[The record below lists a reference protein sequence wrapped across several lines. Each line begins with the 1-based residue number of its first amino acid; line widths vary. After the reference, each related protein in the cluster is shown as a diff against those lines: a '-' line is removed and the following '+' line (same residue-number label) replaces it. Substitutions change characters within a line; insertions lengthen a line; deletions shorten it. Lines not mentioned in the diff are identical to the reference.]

1 MNIKDSHGVDIE
13 LEGDGGINI
22 YDDAPIIAYLQA
34 NEFFIWLTL
43 KEQNHVVHR
52 AKWLKWESNSFLHM
66 WAYTWMWVVFRLE

>member
-34 NEFFIWLTL
+34 NEFFI
-43 KEQNHVVHR
+43 
-52 AKWLKWESNSFLHM
+52 
-66 WAYTWMWVVFRLE
+66 